1 MSHQWTSFQQPDA
14 SGDQLRA
21 FQRLVVRMLTG
32 EIGDTAPTF
41 TDAAYLGANAG
52 IKAKEWQAM
61 LASGEVY
68 IWLDYGSVPQ
78 LAAGGATGSSAD
90 HRNTQDASGADLMKA
105 VNSIPAYVERCSHFF
120 VLCPPVPL
128 SQAGDLLSQQWTCQR
143 AWALGQLSVTVG
155 LW

>member
-1 MSHQWTSFQQPDA
+1 
-14 SGDQLRA
+14 
-21 FQRLVVRMLTG
+21 MLTG
-32 EIGDTAPTF
+32 EIGDTGPTF
-41 TDAAYLGANAG
+41 ADAAYLGANAG

-61 LASGEVY
+61 LASEEVY

-78 LAAGGATGSSAD
+78 LAAGASTGSGPSAD
-90 HRNTQDASGADLMKA
+90 HRHAQDGSGADLMKA

-128 SQAGDLLSQQWTCQR
+128 SQAGDLLSQQCTCQR
-143 AWALGQLSVTVG
+143 AWALGQLAVKVD